1 MIEFSQSESY
11 LVTNRLL
18 SNKKLDE
25 QKIILIPPPPSDP
38 EAWLKH
44 LRQTH
49 GNSMPRPPK
58 DKSVDREYYDA
69 ARGVAAELGALQI
82 VPVRRSVGLED
93 AHSAARCVA
102 ATSVR
107 ACSDDRFFRTCYFH
121 GCQRHWRII

>member
-1 MIEFSQSESY
+1 M
-11 LVTNRLL
+11 L

-25 QKIILIPPPPSDP
+25 QKIILIPPPPSDR

-69 ARGVAAELGALQI
+69 ARGVAAELKVDTVDIWDDLDHPDMFRDGLHFSERGNAVLFERLWPLIEKRTSAL
-82 VPVRRSVGLED
+82 PTMFPDWKEL
-93 AHSAARCVA
+93 
-102 ATSVR
+102 
-107 ACSDDRFFRTCYFH
+107 
-121 GCQRHWRII
+121 